1 MSVNQRDAIRRERA
15 RFLIAK
21 SWRERGICWND
32 AHMEAAIDAAIQR
45 SDERTKQAATE
56 AAASQGELFDTG
68 ANARATQ
75 ILAAKASRLPSKR
88 RHDQISDFVYACGPR
103 GATRIEIADGIGV
116 GINFVT
122 RPVLDMIAAGRLV
135 ETSRRRATPSGC
147 TAAVIVSPAYARGG
161 RDVE

>member
-21 SWRERGICWND
+21 FWRERGICWND

-56 AAASQGELFDTG
+56 AAASQGELFDT
-68 ANARATQ
+68 
-75 ILAAKASRLPSKR
+75 
-88 RHDQISDFVYACGPR
+88 